1 MVAMNKEIRRLKRRK
16 SEQLISVI
24 DTMTQKP
31 MGLVADL
38 SESGMMLISN
48 SEITPDGLYQCELNF
63 PRSIGILGPIKVG
76 IHELWSET
84 NSRNG
89 QFVVGF
95 RFIDITR
102 EDRIQIRD
110 WVNEPDSQYS

>member
-1 MVAMNKEIRRLKRRK
+1 MIEEIRRLKRRK
-16 SEQLISVI
+16 SDQLITVT
-24 DTMTQKP
+24 DLMTQNP
-31 MGLVADL
+31 MGLIADL
-38 SESGMMLISN
+38 SESGMMLITN

-63 PRSIGILGPIKVG
+63 PRSISILGPIKAG
-76 IHELWSET
+76 IQELWSET
-84 NSRNG
+84 NSHNG
-89 QFVVGF
+89 QHVVGF